1 MVDPDLNYFKNLNIE
16 TNDFSPIE
24 AKTHLA
30 KCKNKFSLLNINT
43 RSISKNFE
51 NLKTMLCN
59 LKFNFKIICVTET
72 WLKEHMV
79 TNSNFNIPGY
89 KSIHQPRS
97 GNRTGGGTCLF
108 LHNSINYKLRSNLSI
123 NTDDCESLT
132 VELINQNTR
141 NIIVTVMYRKP
152 AGIFKE
158 FKRHFKS
165 HLTKLDHLNKHIYIA
180 GDLNLNI
187 LEYTSKNEVKTFVDT
202 LLQHNLI
209 PTITKPTRVTL
220 TSATIIDNI
229 ITNNF
234 HNNEYQTG
242 VIETDVSDHFPTFL
256 LSDESL
262 PDKLSAPTIFKRE
275 INECSIEKFRQSLLE
290 ANWELVSETENLN
303 GAYDVFLRMF
313 INLYEKSFP
322 KKKVSIKTSTL
333 ENPWIT
339 KGLIKSS
346 KKKQRLYEAFL
357 KKRTYTNENKYK
369 NYKNTF

>member
-97 GNRTGGGTCLF
+97 ENRTGGGTCLF

-202 LLQHNLI
+202 LL
-209 PTITKPTRVTL
+209 
-220 TSATIIDNI
+220 
-229 ITNNF
+229 
-234 HNNEYQTG
+234 
-242 VIETDVSDHFPTFL
+242 
-256 LSDESL
+256 
-262 PDKLSAPTIFKRE
+262 
-275 INECSIEKFRQSLLE
+275 
-290 ANWELVSETENLN
+290 
-303 GAYDVFLRMF
+303 
-313 INLYEKSFP
+313 
-322 KKKVSIKTSTL
+322 
-333 ENPWIT
+333 
-339 KGLIKSS
+339 
-346 KKKQRLYEAFL
+346 
-357 KKRTYTNENKYK
+357 
-369 NYKNTF
+369 